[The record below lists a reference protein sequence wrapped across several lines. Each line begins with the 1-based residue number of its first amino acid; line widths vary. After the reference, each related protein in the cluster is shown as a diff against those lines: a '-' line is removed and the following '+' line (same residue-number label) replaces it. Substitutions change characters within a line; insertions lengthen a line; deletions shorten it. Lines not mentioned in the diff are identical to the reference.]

1 MTERSDVVVVGAG
14 IIGAATA
21 YFATLQGLSVTVVER
36 GLPAGGTTSR
46 CEGNIL
52 VSDKERGPELELMQ
66 YSLNVWK
73 GELAEFGHLWEF
85 ESKGGIIVAS
95 RESSLRSLDRVTT
108 SQREHG
114 IEAEQLDIPGL
125 RALEPHVT
133 DRALGAAYYPED
145 SQVQPILAASNLLRL
160 ARDRGARLVTNA
172 PVTEMLRDGERV
184 IGVRTPRGDF
194 HAAHVVN
201 TAGTWAP
208 EIAALA
214 GVNVP
219 VNPRRGFVLV
229 TEPLPPMVHHKV
241 YAAEYIDNVGSG
253 DASLQSSPVVE
264 GTPAGTILIGS
275 SRERIGF
282 DNTVSTDALRMMAQ
296 NAIEL
301 FPFLERTRILRHYHG
316 FRPFCPDH
324 LPVIGHD
331 PRAPGLWHASGH
343 EGAGIGLSVG
353 TGKLLGQ
360 ALAGLTP
367 DMPLTPF
374 RPERFD
380 EPGWAAEHG
389 EGAAASAH
397 AGGHATT
404 GGEHGTDTTDQATEG
419 AAE

>member
-1 MTERSDVVVVGAG
+1 MTGRTDVLIIGAG

-36 GLPAGGTTSR
+36 GLPASGTTSR

-52 VSDKERGPELELMQ
+52 VSDKELGPELELMR

-85 ESKGGIIVAS
+85 EAKGGIIVAS
-95 RESSLRSLDRVTT
+95 RETSLASLDRVTS
-108 SQREHG
+108 SQRSFG
-114 IEAEQLDIPGL
+114 IEAEALDIPAL
-125 RALEPHVT
+125 RALEPNVT
-133 DRALGAAYYPED
+133 DQALGAAFYPED
-145 SQVQPILAASNLLRL
+145 SQVQPILAASHLLRL
-160 ARDRGARLVTNA
+160 ARDRGATLVVNA
-172 PVTEMLRDGERV
+172 PVTDLVRSGDRV
-184 IGVRTPRGDF
+184 TGVVTPKGTF
-194 HAAHVVN
+194 HAEHVVN

-282 DNTVSTDALRMMAQ
+282 DTTVSTDALRQIAA

-331 PRAPGLWHASGH
+331 PRAPGLWHAAGH

-353 TGKLLGQ
+353 TGKLLAQ
-360 ALAGLTP
+360 ALAGLEP
-367 DMPLTPF
+367 DMALTPF

-380 EPGWAAEHG
+380 EPGATDHD
-389 EGAAASAH
+389 ASEVH
-397 AGGHATT
+397 A
-404 GGEHGTDTTDQATEG
+404 
-419 AAE
+419 

>member
-1 MTERSDVVVVGAG
+1 MTGRTDVIIIGAG

-21 YFATLQGLSVTVVER
+21 YFATLNGLSVTVVER
-36 GLPAGGTTSR
+36 GLPASGTTSR

-52 VSDKERGPELELMQ
+52 VSDKELGPELELMR
-66 YSLNVWK
+66 YSLDVWK

-85 ESKGGIIVAS
+85 EAKGGIIVAS
-95 RESSLRSLDRVTT
+95 HETSLASLDRVTT
-108 SQREHG
+108 SQRSHG
-114 IEAEQLDIPGL
+114 IVAEPLDVAAL
-125 RALEPHVT
+125 RALEPNVT
-133 DRALGAAYYPED
+133 DQALGAAFYPED
-145 SQVQPILAASNLLRL
+145 SQVQPILAASHLLRL
-160 ARDRGARLVTNA
+160 ARDRGANLVVNA
-172 PVTEMLRDGERV
+172 PVTGLLRDGDRV
-184 IGVRTPRGDF
+184 TGVRTPQGEF
-194 HAAHVVN
+194 SAEHVVN
-201 TAGTWAP
+201 AAGTWAP

-282 DNTVSTDALRMMAQ
+282 DSTVSTDALRQIAA

-331 PRAPGLWHASGH
+331 PRAPGLWHAAGH

-360 ALAGLTP
+360 ALAGLHP
-367 DMPLTPF
+367 DMPLTEF

-380 EPGWAAEHG
+380 EPGYGDH
-389 EGAAASAH
+389 
-397 AGGHATT
+397 
-404 GGEHGTDTTDQATEG
+404 EHGTPTQVETE
-419 AAE
+419 ASA